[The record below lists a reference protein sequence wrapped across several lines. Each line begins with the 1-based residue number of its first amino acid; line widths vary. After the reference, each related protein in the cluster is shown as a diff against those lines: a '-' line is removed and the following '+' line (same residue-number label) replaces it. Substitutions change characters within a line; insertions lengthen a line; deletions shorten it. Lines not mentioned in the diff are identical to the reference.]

1 MVRMVHNESTREYNS
16 YLGKE
21 LSTLLILSSLSTKKS
36 SSTYELIRDIKI
48 KTQNK
53 ISLRAGTI
61 YPHMVKLESMGVIDK
76 SIEDTPSRSE
86 GVIRQKSVYSITQKG
101 LEMLREKKRD
111 WNDLQFIINSLIASE
126 T

>member
-1 MVRMVHNESTREYNS
+1 MVHSESTREYNS
-16 YLGKE
+16 YLGKD
-21 LSTLLILSSLSTKKS
+21 LSTLLILSTLSAKKR

-48 KTQNK
+48 KTNDK

-61 YPHMVKLESMGVIDK
+61 YPHMVKLESMGVIYK

-101 LEMLREKKRD
+101 LEMLKKKKRD
-111 WNDLQFIINSLIASE
+111 WNDLQFIIDSLLENE

>member
-1 MVRMVHNESTREYNS
+1 MVHSESTREYNS
-16 YLGKE
+16 YLGKD
-21 LSTLLILSSLSTKKS
+21 LSTLLILSTLSAKKR

-48 KTQNK
+48 KTKDK

-61 YPHMVKLESMGVIDK
+61 YPHMVKLESMGVIYK

-101 LEMLREKKRD
+101 LEMLKKKKRD
-111 WNDLQFIINSLIASE
+111 WNDLQFIIDSLLENE